1 MGAGSSTA
9 AAAYARCKDDVDAN
23 LARLSDPD
31 PTTPDDPTWDEL
43 LRFPAAITSA
53 SDADLDVVLG
63 RVDFGS
69 IAPGTLDALLERAA
83 AALRR
88 CSRSDVAGSNP
99 SRGDVANEDRA
110 DDAWTAAINATTLA
124 TRALRRCSRDT
135 LRFLCRRRRQ
145 IANDDDDAPDESG
158 GVATA
163 EPAVCDFMAAVVDVV
178 AGCADERAPRGC
190 HVYALRVA
198 CCRSL
203 EAIADEYSTA
213 DDSKADSSSPLST
226 PSAPFANETDGEFD
240 AFDVLMD
247 AVDGCTAVD
256 AGGDG
261 RSGESIYRDVV
272 AETLRLWSRRPPLPR
287 GSDAWMHDPNDASGK
302 PRGGFLG
309 AMAALLLGDDDDDDD
324 NGDDDK
330 GKDWDVS
337 VFSPLGDAAGAALT
351 RLLHRPA
358 RYDGVAEVG
367 RCVANESAST
377 AVVSTAG
384 KVVRREPNV
393 AGSSPGR
400 SAGIVKSSR
409 EKWGGGLGEVETVMR
424 RASMDVD
431 DDPGSPVGSSRSPFA
446 PPGFDSGADRSGL
459 VFSKNYPPETPPAT
473 GSSIAAN
480 PFRDALFR
488 LVRLERS
495 NKDDDSGESDALRVR
510 VLRACVLAMHSADT
524 AGAAS
529 GASGDKSHAASCQQ
543 AAVGVFLAYSLLYGN
558 EGFYRA
564 VVADANAVRA
574 LVSALLRRAHA
585 TYAEVGGSSPRGTTQ
600 LNVSGV
606 ASVATATLA
615 MLSQDPVVNRAV
627 HSLSTS
633 QRLASSSNDSQLND
647 SQLNDS
653 QLNDRTDF
661 WFNSS
666 ASAKTLSG
674 FKSIGKPPQQTLGS
688 AWVLVLCRVARGGG
702 IEKGDVTSGEGG
714 IEPATSSFARACA
727 LAALANSAPYFD
739 GLTSAASQRLVAVFD
754 VLHRRRRKRV
764 SAAMGRPGIEPGSD
778 GLRGRTGLP
787 TAVAALVSAALAS
800 ALVTSA
806 SKCPELVYAALQR
819 RDEVFAPFLDEFLD
833 PVKDRVDERKDSNP
847 REGLSHEGFHANDPE
862 LELAIH
868 RMREHAVAIHQR
880 LEFFN
885 ARVDAAREASTNHRP
900 GSHWTMD
907 KAMDVIR
914 AACEEDQSKEDHSKE
929 DHSSTSGSAP
939 PSFQYAPETF
949 VYREEIDAHEFFR
962 PIVDLALSGRRR

>member
-1 MGAGSSTA
+1 MMTSSSRVVLTRTA
-9 AAAYARCKDDVDAN
+9 TLFDGRRPN
-23 LARLSDPD
+23 PSPP
-31 PTTPDDPTWDEL
+31 PTAPSIDMRRDEL

-99 SRGDVANEDRA
+99 IRGDVANEDRA
-110 DDAWTAAINATTLA
+110 DAWTAAINATTLA

-145 IANDDDDAPDESG
+145 IANDDDDALDESG

-163 EPAVCDFMAAVVDVV
+163 EPAVCEFMAAVVDVV

-203 EAIADEYSTA
+203 ETIAEQSSNADEYSTA
-213 DDSKADSSSPLST
+213 DDYSKADSSSPLST

-256 AGGDG
+256 AGGE

-324 NGDDDK
+324 DDK
-330 GKDWDVS
+330 GDGYKDWDVS

-377 AVVSTAG
+377 AVVSTSG

-431 DDPGSPVGSSRSPFA
+431 DDPGSPSGSSRSPFA

-459 VFSKNYPPETPPAT
+459 VFSKNSTPETPPAT

-495 NKDDDSGESDALRVR
+495 NDDSGESDALRVR
-510 VLRACVLAMHSADT
+510 VLRACILAMHSADT

-529 GASGDKSHAASCQQ
+529 GAAGDKSHAASCA

-627 HSLSTS
+627 HSRSTF
-633 QRLASSSNDSQLND
+633 QRLASSSND

-666 ASAKTLSG
+666 DSSAKTLSG

-714 IEPATSSFARACA
+714 IEPGTSSFARTCA

-778 GLRGRTGLP
+778 GLRGRTGPP
-787 TAVAALVSAALAS
+787 TAVAALVSAALAT

-833 PVKDRVDERKDSNP
+833 PVKDRIDEKDSNS
-847 REGLSHEGFHANDPE
+847 REGLLHEGFHANDPE

-868 RMREHAVAIHQR
+868 RMREHAFAIHQR
-880 LEFFN
+880 LEHFN

-914 AACEEDQSKEDHSKE
+914 AACEEDHSKEDHSKEDHSKE